1 MLKPLGS
8 GEVKVLLL
16 ENISAGAVQQF
27 TSQGYQVEHFAKA
40 WTEEE
45 LLAKIGDYHAIG
57 IRSKTKLT
65 AKVLQAATKVSPRPS
80 CRRLE
85 HTRDRPTDMIPI
97 SVRQLLTIG
106 CFCIGTNQV
115 DLSAAA
121 AAGIAVFNSPFSNS
135 RSVAELVLAEVVCLS
150 RQLTDRA
157 REMREGVWNKV
168 SKGCWE
174 VRGKTLG
181 IVGYGHIGTQLS
193 VLAEG

>member
-1 MLKPLGS
+1 M
-8 GEVKVLLL
+8 
-16 ENISAGAVQQF
+16 
-27 TSQGYQVEHFAKA
+27 
-40 WTEEE
+40 
-45 LLAKIGDYHAIG
+45 
-57 IRSKTKLT
+57 
-65 AKVLQAATKVSPRPS
+65 
-80 CRRLE
+80 
-85 HTRDRPTDMIPI
+85 
-97 SVRQLLTIG
+97 QLLTIG

-121 AAGIAVFNSPFSNS
+121 AAGVSVFNSPFSNS

-193 VLAEG
+193 VLAEGKSLPLSPVAWSSNLGAFE